1 MVEPVSSRT
10 LYVSDL
16 DRTLLR
22 SDGSLGAES
31 KRLLNS
37 AIAAGALFTYATARS
52 FLSSRKTTDG
62 VRLRLPVI
70 TYGGT
75 IVAHPET
82 GEPLDLRLLRESA
95 VELVLRLCLAD
106 VTIEPILH
114 TFEDGRDWIRWRPE
128 RESAGVEA
136 FLAARPNDPR
146 LRPITSTD
154 PLDFAGVF
162 YIALLAATASLT
174 TLRSELAPQLD
185 GVAYFLSVDP
195 GTPGLDWL
203 ELHNAQGTKAHAIR
217 RLMTDIGADRL
228 IVFGDNH
235 NDLPMF
241 EIANESYA
249 VSSAIPEVREAATG
263 IIASNDKD
271 AVARWIN
278 DDLRKTRSGAS
289 PRL

>member
-95 VELVLRLCLAD
+95 VELV
-106 VTIEPILH
+106 
-114 TFEDGRDWIRWRPE
+114 
-128 RESAGVEA
+128 
-136 FLAARPNDPR
+136 
-146 LRPITSTD
+146 
-154 PLDFAGVF
+154 
-162 YIALLAATASLT
+162 
-174 TLRSELAPQLD
+174 
-185 GVAYFLSVDP
+185 
-195 GTPGLDWL
+195 
-203 ELHNAQGTKAHAIR
+203 
-217 RLMTDIGADRL
+217 
-228 IVFGDNH
+228 
-235 NDLPMF
+235 
-241 EIANESYA
+241 
-249 VSSAIPEVREAATG
+249 
-263 IIASNDKD
+263 
-271 AVARWIN
+271 
-278 DDLRKTRSGAS
+278 
-289 PRL
+289 